1 MLFAFALRYIPVVGG
16 PLSFLYCSAANSYYV
31 YEAQWIKSGWGLNE
45 RIQYLEQRWSYF
57 LGFGLPITLV
67 SYWSYAV
74 PLSLYDTTL
83 MTIFTNATRS
93 DPIVNF
99 SLFSLYFP
107 VAVLMA
113 SFAIPVPSDPKLPT
127 SSLKLSFLPSRTGG
141 HGGHGNGAS
150 SFSMASAE
158 GGEES
163 RGRTGNPF
171 FPIRIPILILAN
183 ATNGLMMSIV
193 PPASKK
199 KDAAGSG
206 GNGYGQFNVNA
217 GVPAGGGW
225 RGDGGSGSRSGGG
238 GGQQYSASS
247 TNGGGGQYSQNTI
260 AQQQSF
266 GNRQPYGAG
275 ATYPNPI
282 SAQDSPYSDPVI
294 PGPPPPRRGHQ
305 ATASEVNS
313 TIPIAP
319 PPQSGG
325 FAPPFAGSEG
335 GSAVASGVSAMAS
348 AAASRKRD

>member
-1 MLFAFALRYIPVVGG
+1 MIFAFALRYIPIVGA

-31 YEAQWIKSGWGLNE
+31 FEAQWLKSGWPLFE

-57 LGFGLPITLV
+57 LGFGLPITLI
-67 SYWSYAV
+67 SFWSYV
-74 PLSLYDTTL
+74 HPPSLQEFSRLTKIGT
-83 MTIFTNATRS
+83 TRS

-107 VAVLMA
+107 IAVLMA

-127 SSLKLSFLPSRTGG
+127 SSLKLSFMPSRTGG

-171 FPIRIPILILAN
+171 FPIRIPVLILAN
-183 ATNGLMMSIV
+183 FINGALSSIV
-193 PPASKK
+193 PPISKK
-199 KDAAGSG
+199 KDAGGG

-225 RGDGGSGSRSGGG
+225 RGDGGSTSGSGGG
-238 GGQQYSASS
+238 S
-247 TNGGGGQYSQNTI
+247 TYGAAGSNGGAPQYAQNVGQ
-260 AQQQSF
+260 
-266 GNRQPYGAG
+266 RQPYGAG

-282 SAQDSPYSDPVI
+282 SSQDSPYANPIV

-305 ATASEVNS
+305 ASASEMNS
-313 TIPIAP
+313 TIPLAP
-319 PPQSGG
+319 PPQSNAFG
-325 FAPPFAGSEG
+325 PPSSNQGA
-335 GSAVASGVSAMAS
+335 SAVISGMSALAGGV
-348 AAASRKRD
+348 ASRKRD